1 MSSCRKK
8 GGNML
13 NGLSTATS
21 NVIVPFGLLYA
32 QKRLQ
37 KSKRVRH
44 IKDLYKKK
52 HKNIIIKNINN
63 TKRKH
68 LNMMKNKSKLIII

>member
-13 NGLSTATS
+13 NGLSTATT

-37 KSKRVRH
+37 KSKRIAH
-44 IKDLYKKK
+44 INDLYKRQTK
-52 HKNIIIKNINN
+52 HKKSYKKKNY
-63 TKRKH
+63 RK
-68 LNMMKNKSKLIII
+68 

>member
-37 KSKRVRH
+37 KSKRIHH
-44 IKDLYKKK
+44 INDLYKRQ
-52 HKNIIIKNINN
+52 
-63 TKRKH
+63 TKRYHK
-68 LNMMKNKSKLIII
+68 KSYRKYKK

>member
-1 MSSCRKK
+1 MTSCRKK

-13 NGLSTATS
+13 NGISTASS

-37 KSKRVRH
+37 KSKRIEH
-44 IKDLYKKK
+44 INDLYKKQTK
-52 HKNIIIKNINN
+52 KYHKKSYK
-63 TKRKH
+63 KRKY
-68 LNMMKNKSKLIII
+68 KK

>member
-1 MSSCRKK
+1 MSSYRKK

-37 KSKRVRH
+37 KSKH
-44 IKDLYKKK
+44 INHINDLYKRQSKK
-52 HKNIIIKNINN
+52 YHK
-63 TKRKH
+63 
-68 LNMMKNKSKLIII
+68 KSYKKTYKKKYYKK

>member
-1 MSSCRKK
+1 MTSRRKR

-32 QKRLQ
+32 QKKLQ
-37 KSKRVRH
+37 RSKH
-44 IKDLYKKK
+44 IDHISDLYKKK
-52 HKNIIIKNINN
+52 SHKKSYRKKYKKSY
-63 TKRKH
+63 KRG
-68 LNMMKNKSKLIII
+68 

>member
-37 KSKRVRH
+37 KSKRVHH
-44 IKDLYKKK
+44 IKDLYKRKTQKYHHKK
-52 HKNIIIKNINN
+52 RYN
-63 TKRKH
+63 
-68 LNMMKNKSKLIII
+68 NKSFKYNKK

>member
-1 MSSCRKK
+1 MSSCGKK

-32 QKRLQ
+32 QKKLQ
-37 KSKRVRH
+37 QSKRIHH
-44 IKDLYKKK
+44 IRDLYKKQTKK
-52 HKNIIIKNINN
+52 HKKYY
-63 TKRKH
+63 KKYY
-68 LNMMKNKSKLIII
+68 KKSRSSN